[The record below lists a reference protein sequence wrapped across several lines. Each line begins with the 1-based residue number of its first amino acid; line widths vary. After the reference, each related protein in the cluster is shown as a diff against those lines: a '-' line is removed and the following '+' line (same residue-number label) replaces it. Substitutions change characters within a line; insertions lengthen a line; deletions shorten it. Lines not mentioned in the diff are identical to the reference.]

1 MDDYHEGRSL
11 ASENKNER
19 LGESTKIPSRLPS
32 KVTPIPSNLTASENS
47 MVRKNE
53 KAEKKR
59 HRNYSAV
66 LGIVEQFPELTE
78 QLNDIYKRCEPYLNT
93 DVQTGNPSAES
104 PSTGNQQTNNQQ
116 TNNQQTNNQ
125 QTNNQQTNNQQT
137 GDQQTGSQQ
146 TDNQQTGS
154 QQTGSQQTNIQSK
167 HVSLPKDASPKSLSS
182 GPNQTIINV
191 ILVIGI
197 VSLVGINI
205 YTAVAVRNNNFTSTT
220 ASLTQPI
227 QSSKRCSVYK
237 NHLNLRCLDPLA
249 YSFLEI

>member
-104 PSTGNQQTNNQQ
+104 PSTG
-116 TNNQQTNNQ
+116 NQ